1 MLVKSLTRSV
11 FLGAFATLF
20 LWGGFVYAQT
30 VGAPNDCSGTVG
42 LSSAAISFSHL
53 PNYYVLINDPS
64 GTATLAIN
72 PNGAAVIG
80 GSGSIGIAANS
91 TLIFSA
97 GQGIPPPATL
107 NIIAS
112 AAATPFTCKFQ

>member
-1 MLVKSLTRSV
+1 MTRGGLLS
-11 FLGAFATLF
+11 AFFTLF
-20 LWGGFVYAQT
+20 LWGGVALAQGT
-30 VGAPNDCSGTVG
+30 VGAPVDCSGTVG
-42 LSSAAISFSHL
+42 LSSAAITFSHL

-91 TLIFSA
+91 SLIFSA
-97 GQGIPPPATL
+97 GQGLPPPGTL

-112 AAATPFTCKFQ
+112 AAATPYTCKFQ

>member
-1 MLVKSLTRSV
+1 MIKAALALIALCGV
-11 FLGAFATLF
+11 AH
-20 LWGGFVYAQT
+20 AQGT
-30 VGAPNDCSGTVG
+30 VGAPVDCSGTVG
-42 LSSAAISFSHL
+42 VTSAAITFSHL

-91 TLIFSA
+91 SLIFSA
-97 GQGIPPPATL
+97 GQGLPPPATL